1 MEIKLNNLKVLHSGV
16 IFCEK
21 GDQLTFDFE
30 EILLMVRFTDDLT
43 KKKSIDFNVKE
54 DSYKAELKIYNI
66 DSNKHGLFKP
76 FELGTLKGKKIYL
89 AFSAQK
95 MNTNVSSL
103 DGYQFV
109 YCWYLEE

>member
-21 GDQLTFDFE
+21 EDLLKFDFE
-30 EILLMVRFTDDLT
+30 EMLLKVRFTDDPNR
-43 KKKSIDFNVKE
+43 KKSIDFNVKE
-54 DSYKAELKIYNI
+54 NSYEAELKIYNI

-95 MNTNVSSL
+95 MNTNDSSL
-103 DGYQFV
+103 NGYQFV